1 MLHYN
6 ILPLKIKEVYGK
18 ILYRKSVKISH
29 KVKEVKMK
37 RIIALLLC
45 LSMLLSLT
53 ACANDKDNG
62 KETTP
67 ETEAETVDLSKYE
80 TTYPI
85 TVTDHLDRQVVIE
98 EKPEKLVSAYYIST
112 SVVIALGL
120 EDKLVGIEAKADTR
134 NIYKN
139 AAPEIVDLPSV
150 GTAKNFDVEG
160 CAALNPDLVII
171 PVKLSGV
178 IEQLEALGITV
189 LAVNPES
196 YDELIQTITVISKA
210 TDTFYRATNI
220 ISDITRAYANLGK
233 RISDVEEAPTV
244 YLASNSSLLST
255 AGAAMYQNS
264 LIEKAGC
271 VNVAKDI
278 TDTYWAEVSY
288 EQILTWNPDYIVLA
302 SDAEYTVESVLADEN
317 LAALDAVKNKK
328 VIKLPD
334 TYESWDSPVP
344 ASFIGVLWLAAQ
356 IHQGEYTIV
365 ECNKSMIDFY
375 EEFYGF
381 TPARFE

>member
-1 MLHYN
+1 
-6 ILPLKIKEVYGK
+6 
-18 ILYRKSVKISH
+18 
-29 KVKEVKMK
+29 MK

-45 LSMLLSLT
+45 LSILLSLS
-53 ACANDKDNG
+53 ACAGNKDDA
-62 KETTP
+62 KDTTP

-80 TTYPI
+80 TQYPLTI
-85 TVTDHLDRQVVIE
+85 TDHLDREVVIE
-98 EKPEKLVSAYYIST
+98 AKPEKLVSAYYIST

-134 NIYKN
+134 NIYKH

-196 YDELIQTITVISKA
+196 SDELIQTIVMISKA
-210 TDTFYRATNI
+210 TDTFYRGSSVITEM
-220 ISDITRAYANLGK
+220 TRALAKLGE
-233 RISDVEEAPTV
+233 RISDVEEKPTV
-244 YLASNSSLLST
+244 YLASNSALLST
-255 AGAAMYQNS
+255 AGAAMYQNA

-288 EQILTWNPDYIVLA
+288 EQLLTWNPDYIVLA
-302 SDAEYTVESVLADEN
+302 SDSEYTVESVLEDEN
-317 LAALDAVKNKK
+317 LAALDAVKNKN
-328 VIKLPD
+328 VIKLPGEI
-334 TYESWDSPVP
+334 ESWDSPVP
-344 ASFIGVLWLAAQ
+344 GSFVGSLWLASQ
-356 IHQGEYTIV
+356 IHAKEYSVV
-365 ECNKSMIDFY
+365 ECNSVMTKFY
-375 EEFYGF
+375 KEFYGF
-381 TPARFE
+381 APDLFE

>member
-1 MLHYN
+1 
-6 ILPLKIKEVYGK
+6 
-18 ILYRKSVKISH
+18 
-29 KVKEVKMK
+29 MK

-80 TTYPI
+80 TKYPI

-375 EEFYGF
+375 EEFYDF